1 MTKNNQL
8 PNLNVTARAPFHIYY
23 EGEAQIVS
31 AKNSVGNFDI
41 LPGHADFFS
50 MLSACTVHINVED
63 EVITFPIENGI
74 LVVQDMDVS
83 LFVNL

>member
-8 PNLNVTARAPFHIYY
+8 PNLNVIARAPFHIYY